1 MKYRVSQTA
10 QFRKDY
16 KRISKRHY
24 DVSLL
29 HEVVAKLANGETLSA
44 KHKDHALTGEFKC
57 FREFHITPDWLLV
70 YRKFENNLILSL
82 LRTGTHSDLF

>member
-16 KRISKRHY
+16 DI
-24 DVSLL
+24 SLL
-29 HEVVAKLANGETLSA
+29 HEVVAKLANGDTLSV
-44 KHKDHALTGEFKC
+44 KHRDHALTGEFKG
-57 FREFHITPDWLLV
+57 FRECHITPDWLLV
-70 YRKFENNLILSL
+70 YRKFESTLILSL

>member
-16 KRISKRHY
+16 KRILKRNY
-24 DVSLL
+24 DISLL
-29 HEVVAKLANGETLSA
+29 HEVVAKLANGDTLSV
-44 KHKDHALTGEFKC
+44 KHRDHALTGEFKG
-57 FREFHITPDWLLV
+57 FRKCHITPDWLLV
-70 YRKFENNLILSL
+70 YRKFESTLILSL

>member
-44 KHKDHALTGEFKC
+44 KHKDHALTGEFKG
-57 FREFHITPDWLLV
+57 FRECHITPDWLLV
-70 YRKFENNLILSL
+70 YRKFESTLILSL